1 MDDITN
7 IGYLIVGF
15 VFMLLI
21 EMAVD
26 IGRSI
31 IWTEEHDRN
40 LREKLRAKFTSRK
53 EPSKLNRFW
62 IQKPFFNKRSIF
74 GLIESL
80 RQIRIR

>member
-1 MDDITN
+1 MLEAIFPRYYPCSDLLLSVVWTHLMDDITN

-53 EPSKLNRFW
+53 EPSKLIRF
-62 IQKPFFNKRSIF
+62 
-74 GLIESL
+74 
-80 RQIRIR
+80 

>member
-53 EPSKLNRFW
+53 EPSKLNRF
-62 IQKPFFNKRSIF
+62 
-74 GLIESL
+74 
-80 RQIRIR
+80 

>member
-15 VFMLLI
+15 VIMLLI

-31 IWTEEHDRN
+31 IWTEEHDHN
-40 LREKLRAKFTSRK
+40 LREKLRAKFTR
-53 EPSKLNRFW
+53 
-62 IQKPFFNKRSIF
+62 
-74 GLIESL
+74 
-80 RQIRIR
+80 RIVYSE